1 MNIAEEIFR
10 NADRRATGIISGDR
24 QLTFGELEELTGRA
38 AAALGADGAQRMGLH
53 CPNGIAHIVW
63 SLAVLKCGGTLVPVA
78 PELSTFERDEQ
89 IVTTS
94 LDAILCADG
103 RKWHREAPS
112 SRMLSVEGLGE
123 AAILSGWR
131 TQDPSF
137 DEQALAA
144 VHPALIRFSSGT
156 SGRRKGVVLSHQTL
170 YDRVRASNSHLG
182 FGPGDRVIW
191 ILPMAH
197 HFAVSI
203 VLYLLHGATT
213 VLEDSHLGADVH
225 AALTRHQGTALY
237 ASPFHYALLAS
248 CEDAGPVPSLR
259 CAIST
264 AAPLPRETFDN
275 FFSRFGIPL
284 QQALGI
290 IECGLPLLNDQR
302 ITEKPWSIGRPQ
314 EGYACSIRDADG
326 HAVTSEMEGEL
337 FLRGPG
343 FVDAYLSPWMARA
356 EILSDGWFRTGDYAK
371 ADKDGAVTLCGR
383 SSSVINVGGMKCFP
397 EEVEA
402 VLNAHPA
409 VRESRVTGM
418 PHPTFGGVPVAEIV
432 PEGEAPKALE
442 LSGWCR
448 SRLSS
453 YKRPVKFTFV
463 EAISKTASGKIQ
475 R

>member
-10 NADRRATGIISGDR
+10 NADRGATSIISGDR
-24 QLTFGELEELTGRA
+24 RLTFGELEELTGRA
-38 AAALGADGAQRMGLH
+38 AAALGTDGAQRVGLH

-89 IVTTS
+89 IATTG
-94 LDAILCADG
+94 LDVILCADG
-103 RKWHREAPS
+103 RKWHKEAPS

-131 TQDPSF
+131 VEDPSF

-144 VHPALIRFSSGT
+144 VNPALIRFSSGT
-156 SGRRKGVVLSHQTL
+156 SGKRKGVVLSHQTL

-225 AALTRHQGTALY
+225 AALARHQGTALY

-259 CAIST
+259 RAIST

-275 FFSRFGIPL
+275 FLSRFGIPL

-290 IECGLPLLNDQR
+290 IECGLPLLNDLW
-302 ITEKPWSIGRPQ
+302 ITEKPWSVGCPQ
-314 EGYACSIRDADG
+314 AGYACSIRDADG
-326 HAVTSEMEGEL
+326 NAVALENEGEL
-337 FLRGPG
+337 FLSGPG
-343 FVDAYLSPWMARA
+343 FVDAYLSPWMPRA
-356 EILSDGWFRTGDYAK
+356 EILSGGWFRTGDYAK

-397 EEVEA
+397 EEVET

-418 PHPTFGGVPVAEIV
+418 PHSTFGGVPVAEIV

-463 EAISKTASGKIQ
+463 GAISKTASGKIQ